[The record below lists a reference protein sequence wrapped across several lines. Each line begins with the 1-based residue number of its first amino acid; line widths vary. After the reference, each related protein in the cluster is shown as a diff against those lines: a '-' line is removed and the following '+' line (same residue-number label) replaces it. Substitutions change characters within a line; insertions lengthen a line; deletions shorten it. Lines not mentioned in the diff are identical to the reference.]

1 MIFVLY
7 NRWVTWKHKKKNA
20 RNYLTKAHG
29 RNSWIVAFPS
39 LLLLLLLSFSWT
51 ATRLDLPFQQVTLSN
66 GGSLSLSLSL
76 SLSHTAASPHSH
88 GVCVCVEGREKLG
101 DVVVR
106 DRKRESECCF
116 IEMGLSHNLFSFCFS
131 FY

>member
-1 MIFVLY
+1 MLEI
-7 NRWVTWKHKKKNA
+7 TSQKPMAGTHE
-20 RNYLTKAHG
+20 
-29 RNSWIVAFPS
+29 S
-39 LLLLLLLSFSWT
+39 LLFLLFFFFFFSLFLGLQHGWIFLSSRSLSPT
-51 ATRLDLPFQQVTLSN
+51 AA
-66 GGSLSLSLSL
+66 LSLSLSL